1 MAIPKMRHC
10 MECGAR
16 LTEKY
21 HEQEK
26 KMIPWCPVCGDWR
39 FPVFSTAV
47 SMLVMNADKSK
58 ILLIKQYGRDSFIL
72 VAGYVNHGEDAEHA
86 VVREVMEETGLVVTS
101 LRFNRSRYFAPSN
114 TLMLNFTVTV
124 QDGLPHPNEEIDSY
138 AVFSREEARANIRRP
153 SLAQEFLDAALDDL
167 EEEERR
173 EREEKLCR
181 KQETILVASDLHGSA
196 LYTKRLL
203 EAYQREGADRLLL
216 LGDILYHGP
225 RNDLPEGYAPKE
237 VFAMLN
243 FLADHIL
250 CVRGNCDT
258 EVDQMVLSFPVLS
271 DYAVLC
277 HEGQVFYATHGH
289 IYHPDALPPMAP
301 GDILLYGH
309 THVPDWKRDKSGVL
323 CCNPGSISIPKEG
336 SWHGYLLLTGR
347 ELLWKTL
354 EGEIRHRE
362 VLTAK

>member
-1 MAIPKMRHC
+1 

-124 QDGLPHPNEEIDSY
+124 AGESPTPNREIDSY
-138 AVFSREEARANIRRP
+138 RWFTPEEAKENIKQG
-153 SLAQEFLDAALDDL
+153 SLAARFLYWYLDGGEF
-167 EEEERR
+167 
-173 EREEKLCR
+173 
-181 KQETILVASDLHGSA
+181 
-196 LYTKRLL
+196 
-203 EAYQREGADRLLL
+203 
-216 LGDILYHGP
+216 
-225 RNDLPEGYAPKE
+225 
-237 VFAMLN
+237 
-243 FLADHIL
+243 
-250 CVRGNCDT
+250 
-258 EVDQMVLSFPVLS
+258 
-271 DYAVLC
+271 
-277 HEGQVFYATHGH
+277 
-289 IYHPDALPPMAP
+289 
-301 GDILLYGH
+301 
-309 THVPDWKRDKSGVL
+309 
-323 CCNPGSISIPKEG
+323 
-336 SWHGYLLLTGR
+336 
-347 ELLWKTL
+347 
-354 EGEIRHRE
+354 
-362 VLTAK
+362 